1 MKKINIL
8 TKKILYG
15 YLFISFVLSSCV
27 KNDLLD
33 REDPAGLDD
42 AKAWTT
48 DYLTKLGMN
57 GVYAALRLGGQT
69 GTSTPFG
76 MELYQFDK
84 FVTSQDRNTHAF
96 LTGTANS
103 SIAPA
108 SYK

>member
-1 MKKINIL
+1 
-8 TKKILYG
+8 
-15 YLFISFVLSSCV
+15 
-27 KNDLLD
+27 
-33 REDPAGLDD
+33 
-42 AKAWTT
+42 
-48 DYLTKLGMN
+48 MN